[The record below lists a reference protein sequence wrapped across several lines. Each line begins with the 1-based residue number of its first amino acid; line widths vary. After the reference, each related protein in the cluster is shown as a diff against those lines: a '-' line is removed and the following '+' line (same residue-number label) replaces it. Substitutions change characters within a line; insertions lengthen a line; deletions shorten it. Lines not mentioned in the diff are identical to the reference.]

1 MRKLIHVFSAAA
13 LLCAAPMNA
22 QNKVHLNTLN
32 LNLMTTEYGSV
43 RADRSCENRPLT
55 INGKTYKGVGT
66 HAYSKM
72 IVSLQGTV
80 LSGPRRRGRR
90 GVSTCIGD
98 VPHQRRQ

>member
-72 IVSLQGTV
+72 IVSLQGKA
-80 LSGPRRRGRR
+80 SPFRP
-90 GVSTCIGD
+90 S
-98 VPHQRRQ
+98 